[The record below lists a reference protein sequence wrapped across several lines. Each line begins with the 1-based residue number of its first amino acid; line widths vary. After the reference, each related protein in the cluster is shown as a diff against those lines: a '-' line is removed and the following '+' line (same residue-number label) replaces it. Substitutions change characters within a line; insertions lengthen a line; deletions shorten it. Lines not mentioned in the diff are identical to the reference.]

1 MALKATIYK
10 ANLSISDMDRGYYG
24 EHSLTVAR
32 HPSETDER
40 MMMRVLAFA
49 MQCPADDQNGTLDF
63 AKGLFDVDEPE
74 LWHKDL
80 TGAVQHWIDMG
91 LPDLDRMKRV
101 SARATR
107 CSVWTF
113 ASSTPVWWDG
123 VKNGV
128 ARLQN
133 LSIYH
138 VPSAQSLALAKLTQ
152 RTMQLQ
158 IMVQDGTIWV
168 SSGEDSVEIQRE
180 TLKAGVQ

>member
-10 ANLSISDMDRGYYG
+10 ANLSVSDMDRGYYG
-24 EHSLTVAR
+24 EHALTVAC

-40 MMMRVLAFA
+40 MMNRVLAFA
-49 MQCPADDQNGTLDF
+49 LNYPMDANAGALEF

-101 SARATR
+101 CARSR
-107 CSVWTF
+107 KVSVYTF
-113 ASSTPVWWDG
+113 ATSTPVWWDG
-123 VKNGV
+123 LKNAV

-138 VPSAQSLALAKLTQ
+138 IPAAQSQALARLTQ
-152 RTMQLQ
+152 RTMNIQV
-158 IMVQDGTIWV
+158 MVQDGTGWV
-168 SSGEDSVEIQRE
+168 SSGEDSVEITLE
-180 TLKAGVQ
+180 TLKAGAI

>member
-1 MALKATIYK
+1 MALKAIIYK

-40 MMMRVLAFA
+40 MMMRVLAWVL
-49 MQCPADDQNGTLDF
+49 QCPMDNQNGTLEF

-101 SARATR
+101 AARAAR
-107 CSVWTF
+107 VSVWTF

-128 ARLQN
+128 TRLQN
-133 LSIYH
+133 LAIYH
-138 VPSAQSLALAKLTQ
+138 VPNAQSQALAALTE

-158 IMVQDGTIWV
+158 FMVQDGTVFV
-168 SSGEDSVEIQRE
+168 SSGERSVEIVVE
-180 TLKAGVQ
+180 TLKAT